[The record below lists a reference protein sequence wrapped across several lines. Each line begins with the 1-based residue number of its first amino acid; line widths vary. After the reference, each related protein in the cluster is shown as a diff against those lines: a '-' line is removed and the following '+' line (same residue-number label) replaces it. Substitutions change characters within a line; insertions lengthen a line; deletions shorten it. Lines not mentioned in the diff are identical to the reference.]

1 MPGLQGD
8 TNSRRSEAEGV
19 EITANTGAVNLDT
32 FAGTTA
38 HTDPGL
44 TLGPSNPAISAT
56 INAWTVTDEGAVT
69 GGNTVKLD
77 QGGTFLNA
85 GGVTVTGSL
94 TAPSR

>member
-1 MPGLQGD
+1 M
-8 TNSRRSEAEGV
+8 
-19 EITANTGAVNLDT
+19 
-32 FAGTTA
+32 
-38 HTDPGL
+38 
-44 TLGPSNPAISAT
+44 
-56 INAWTVTDEGAVT
+56 INAWTVTNEGAVT